1 MNYVWN
7 NLVNADQ
14 LDVPRVRSKSSADR
28 IQWEMLTLVNPKPL
42 LPAKSLYIPISKEK
56 RLTLI

>member
-14 LDVPRVRSKSSADR
+14 FDVRVRSKSSADR

-56 RLTLI
+56 RLALI